1 MAITDTYLDLGDVES
16 KGEARRK
23 GYFAHHIGYLIIQF
37 GEIET
42 REFGIK
48 IRAAKHLFY
57 IAFASW
63 YLSLSSQKM
72 VNR

>member
-48 IRAAKHLFY
+48 ICAGAAKHIISSMHLHHGT
-57 IAFASW
+57 S
-63 YLSLSSQKM
+63 LSLA
-72 VNR
+72 